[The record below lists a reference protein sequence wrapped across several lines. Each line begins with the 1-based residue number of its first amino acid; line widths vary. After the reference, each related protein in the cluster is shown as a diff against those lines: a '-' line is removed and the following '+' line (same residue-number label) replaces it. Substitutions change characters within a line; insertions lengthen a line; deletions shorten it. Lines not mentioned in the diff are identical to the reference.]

1 MKSKRCT
8 SGQVLRFCFFGWLVG
23 GFVFVFGGEDERN
36 RMVAIVGQ
44 IEQGKFLVV
53 ILAGKCLY
61 FLWE

>member
-8 SGQVLRFCFFGWLVG
+8 SGQVLRFCFFCWLVG

>member
-1 MKSKRCT
+1 M
-8 SGQVLRFCFFGWLVG
+8 VGWLV